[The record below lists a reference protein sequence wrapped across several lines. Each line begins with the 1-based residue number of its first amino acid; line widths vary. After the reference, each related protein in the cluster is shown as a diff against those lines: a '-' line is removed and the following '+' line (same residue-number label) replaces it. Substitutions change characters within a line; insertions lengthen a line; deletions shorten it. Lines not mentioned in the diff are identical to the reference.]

1 MNLRRNHFWLGG
13 NVDQDPLSRF
23 PKGIRVWLGGM
34 RDLKEMW
41 SSTMEERES
50 EEQELFFVNR
60 YTLEKKGGLIKP
72 PRNMTVVTEKCHSG
86 VARSGSGHCSGL
98 AQSSSG

>member
-13 NVDQDPLSRF
+13 NVDQDLLSRF
-23 PKGIRVWLGGM
+23 PKRIRVWLGGM

-50 EEQELFFVNR
+50 EEQELFFVHR
-60 YTLEKKGGLIKP
+60 YSLENKGGL
-72 PRNMTVVTEKCHSG
+72 
-86 VARSGSGHCSGL
+86 
-98 AQSSSG
+98 